1 MPTNDS
7 MVNKEGIYLTELN
20 KSPKKT
26 NDLINRYI
34 KEGNSD
40 TRVLNALE
48 KLDFAF
54 FEFLNLDKSINNYI

>member
-40 TRVLNALE
+40 NRVLNALE